1 MAPRKNPAAAEA
13 AEQPSFEIALARL
26 ETIVDELEGGDLS
39 LEDSIAR
46 YEEGMK
52 LSRRLAQTLDEAE
65 KRIEKLV
72 DADEPDAAPTTKPIE
87 LSLAGGDETEGKLPF

>member
-1 MAPRKNPAAAEA
+1 
-13 AEQPSFEIALARL
+13 
-26 ETIVDELEGGDLS
+26 
-39 LEDSIAR
+39 
-46 YEEGMK
+46 MK

-72 DADEPDAAPTTKPIE
+72 DADEPDAAPTTRPVE